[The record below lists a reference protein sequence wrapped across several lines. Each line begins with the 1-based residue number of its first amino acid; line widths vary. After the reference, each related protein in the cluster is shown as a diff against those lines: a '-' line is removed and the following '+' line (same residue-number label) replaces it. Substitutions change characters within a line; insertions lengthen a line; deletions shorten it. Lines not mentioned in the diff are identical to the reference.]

1 MKTRFNLFFRLMLV
15 TLSISIITPAWAQ
28 ADKDFY
34 VVKGIVKDKMTNRI
48 LEYANISIT
57 GTNIGT
63 VANKDGEFS
72 IKIKNDIKA
81 ESIEVS
87 RIGYKTEVI
96 PVNGV
101 RIDKLVVYLTPKENI
116 LEAITILGKDPAEL
130 VQEAISKIGDNYSNG
145 DNLLSGFY
153 RETIKKRSTFVNVAE
168 AIVEIYKTKYND
180 QRLEGDLVQVYKGRR
195 IISPKMDD
203 TLLVKLLGGPNL
215 SIYIDAVKNP
225 DLMLTNMNMNDY
237 YYRMELPVM
246 IDDRPHYV
254 VSFEPQVVLPYPL
267 YFGKYYIDRETL
279 TFSRVEFSLS
289 MDDKNK
295 ATQMILKKKPF
306 SLRFKPEEVSFMV
319 SYKRMGDKSYLNYVR
334 SELRFKCD
342 WKRRLFSTNY
352 TIVSETV
359 VTKRSDKLLLK
370 APRKYAFNDAYSL
383 SDKVDNFYDENF
395 WEDYNIIEPEQSL
408 ESAVNKLRKSIKN

>member
-15 TLSISIITPAWAQ
+15 ALSISIITPAWAQ

-34 VVKGIVKDKMTNRI
+34 VVKGIVKDKTTNRI
-48 LEYANISIT
+48 LEYANVSIT

-101 RIDKLVVYLTPKENI
+101 RIDKLVVYLTPKDNI

-130 VQEAISKIGDNYSNG
+130 VQEAIGKIGDNYSNG

-168 AIVEIYKTKYND
+168 AIVEIYKTKYDD
-180 QRLEGDLVQVYKGRR
+180 QRLEGDLVQIYKGRR

-295 ATQMILKKKPF
+295 ATQMILK
-306 SLRFKPEEVSFMV
+306 R
-319 SYKRMGDKSYLNYVR
+319 NH
-334 SELRFKCD
+334 
-342 WKRRLFSTNY
+342 
-352 TIVSETV
+352 
-359 VTKRSDKLLLK
+359 
-370 APRKYAFNDAYSL
+370 
-383 SDKVDNFYDENF
+383 
-395 WEDYNIIEPEQSL
+395 
-408 ESAVNKLRKSIKN
+408 SA

>member
-130 VQEAISKIGDNYSNG
+130 VQEAIGKIGDNYSNG

-168 AIVEIYKTKYND
+168 AIVEIYKTKYDD

-215 SIYIDAVKNP
+215 SLYIDAVKNP
-225 DLMLTNMNMNDY
+225 DLMLTNMNMSDY